1 MSLDPTQAL
10 GGFLED
16 PSTLGQI
23 SQLLVAQF
31 DESGFGFPIRA
42 LLVGPRALAELSF
55 RGRRARERNNQ
66 VRRLSGITFSLQDT
80 SSIYKAKRS
89 F

>member
-66 VRRLSGITFSLQDT
+66 VRRLSGITFSIKT
-80 SSIYKAKRS
+80 SPKKK
-89 F
+89 